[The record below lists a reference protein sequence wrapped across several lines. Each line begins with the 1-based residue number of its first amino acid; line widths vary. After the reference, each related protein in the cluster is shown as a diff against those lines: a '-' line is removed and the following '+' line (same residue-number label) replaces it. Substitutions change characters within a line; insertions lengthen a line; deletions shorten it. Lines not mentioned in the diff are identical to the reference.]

1 MGNLITKMTPE
12 QEARMPEFRD
22 AWIRHGLNNQ
32 RADFQ
37 TAIKAWEV
45 IYKETGIPFPKGVVR
60 VQSPIVGALAAPIA
74 ATAIE
79 FIRKSRGEKNV
90 RSAVDS
96 AVRSAVGWAVGS
108 AVRSAVYSAVDS
120 AVDSA
125 VGSAVGS
132 AVDSAVG
139 SAVGSAVDSAVGVK
153 FWHYWIG
160 GSLWPAYASW
170 FTFMRDVLGVQ
181 IPAIGQAYETQARS
195 AGYAWPNRDFLIICD
210 RPADIL
216 LDAQGRLHGANGK
229 SIHWRD
235 GWGLYHWHGVEVP
248 AHVIEEPAKI
258 TVREIEDCKN
268 AEVRRVMIERY
279 GQDRYLVES
288 GAKEIHRDD
297 WGVLYRKD
305 IPDDEPLVMVKVVNS
320 TPEPDGTFKDYFL
333 RVPPEMRRAK
343 QAVAWTFDKSEELYA
358 PTQQT

>member
-32 RADFQ
+32 RADFR

-90 RSAVDS
+90 YS
-96 AVRSAVGWAVGS
+96 AVGS
-108 AVRSAVYSAVDS
+108 AMGSAVDS

-125 VGSAVGS
+125 VYSAVR
-132 AVDSAVG
+132 
-139 SAVGSAVDSAVGVK
+139 VK

-170 FTFMRDVLGVQ
+170 FTFMRDALGVQ
-181 IPAIGQAYETQARS
+181 IPAIGQAFETQARS

-210 RPADIL
+210 RPAGIL

-248 AHVIEEPAKI
+248 AHVIEEPSKI
-258 TVREIEDCKN
+258 TVREIENCKN

>member
-90 RSAVDS
+90 RSAVD
-96 AVRSAVGWAVGS
+96 
-108 AVRSAVYSAVDS
+108 
-120 AVDSA
+120 
-125 VGSAVGS
+125 
-132 AVDSAVG
+132 